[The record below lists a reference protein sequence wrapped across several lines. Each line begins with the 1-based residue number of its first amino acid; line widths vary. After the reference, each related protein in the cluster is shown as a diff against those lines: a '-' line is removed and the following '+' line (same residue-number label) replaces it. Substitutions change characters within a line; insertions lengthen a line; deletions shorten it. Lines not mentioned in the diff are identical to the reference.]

1 MSRFK
6 PPIQTT
12 LPSVSFEISGWW
24 HDGDTLDRLPVE
36 ATKRLEIPAQL
47 MGRTQ
52 MARVMKEQ
60 DGNRMRQVWTW
71 PRVELSDG
79 AVEAM
84 KWLGLI
90 LMTADHA
97 QKYGLMPAVPGVYEA
112 GRLAFPLFGI
122 VLAYNLARVHNR
134 DRAVY
139 VRVLTRL
146 LVCGLVAAQLHGG
159 TLAVVVCIMY
169 VIESRRPFWK
179 TRAAARCFSWVGRH
193 MSVKEGGPPDST
205 ALSHVP
211 VISSVG
217 GRRSYSYSWLFQ
229 SRIHLSRRPSLLPL
243 VSPHKISYPLG

>member
-146 LVCGLVAAQLHGG
+146 LVCGLVAAQLHGDARRRG
-159 TLAVVVCIMY
+159 LHHVRDRVASAVL
-169 VIESRRPFWK
+169 EDQS
-179 TRAAARCFSWVGRH
+179 
-193 MSVKEGGPPDST
+193 GG
-205 ALSHVP
+205 A
-211 VISSVG
+211 
-217 GRRSYSYSWLFQ
+217 
-229 SRIHLSRRPSLLPL
+229 
-243 VSPHKISYPLG
+243 VSPGWDGTCL